1 MRAFK
6 QKVKGREVRRN
17 KGGVQQVPAEEVDS
31 ENEEVI
37 VGGKI
42 LKKKGQD
49 SDSDEDDEEE
59 EEEMNVDELLE
70 GEGIDVSV

>member
-17 KGGVQQVPAEEVDS
+17 KGGVQQVPQEVDS

-42 LKKKGQD
+42 HKKKGEE
-49 SDSDEDDEEE
+49 SDSDDDDEE
-59 EEEMNVDELLE
+59 EEEMNVDDLLE
-70 GEGIDVSV
+70 GEGIEVST

>member
-1 MRAFK
+1 
-6 QKVKGREVRRN
+6 VK
-17 KGGVQQVPAEEVDS
+17 QVPAEVDS

-42 LKKKGQD
+42 LKKKGEE

-59 EEEMNVDELLE
+59 EEEMNVDDLLE
-70 GEGIDVSV
+70 GEGIEVSISVGCV

>member
-1 MRAFK
+1 M
-6 QKVKGREVRRN
+6 QRN
-17 KGGVQQVPAEEVDS
+17 KGGVQQVPQEVDS

-42 LKKKGQD
+42 LKKKGEE
-49 SDSDEDDEEE
+49 SDSDEDDDE

-70 GEGIDVSV
+70 GEGIEVSSGWRGFSGGVGV